1 MNTQLND
8 KKNARITSYKFKSFN
23 KVIKE
28 NVEDANDVKKY
39 EFSSLENVK
48 QIVKEKEKN
57 LVDFI
62 SKNSQAKGFNISPI
76 VREHK
81 GFKERDLQER
91 EARIAEEIEKRFN
104 RIKQQGF
111 EQGYNEGFEEGKV
124 EVYNQTKVA
133 AEEKLDA
140 LTSMI
145 SETLKTQ
152 EELLVNQKKQIYY
165 MIRNLTKWIIL
176 KELKDDGA
184 YIERLLERL
193 LVEMNAK
200 KNILIRVNN
209 KDFERMPD
217 VLSVVQKKLGS
228 IENVRVEVDYETSK
242 NGINLECDNGI
253 INGTFEEQFRTMD
266 RLFHAVGINEEFF
279 RVNSVQDEVTLTDL
293 KKINE

>member
-1 MNTQLND
+1 MSTQLND
-8 KKNARITSYKFKSFN
+8 KKNAKITSYKFKSFN
-23 KVIKE
+23 KVIKD
-28 NVEDANDVKKY
+28 NVEDPNDVKKY

-48 QIVKEKEKN
+48 HFKKEKEKN

-62 SKNSQAKGFNISPI
+62 SKTSQAKGFNISPI

-133 AEEKLDA
+133 TEEKLDA
-140 LTSMI
+140 LTNMI
-145 SETLKTQ
+145 SQTLKTQ

-176 KELKDDGA
+176 RELKDDGA

-193 LVEMNAK
+193 LIEMNAK
-200 KNILIRVNN
+200 KNLLIRVNN
-209 KDFERMPD
+209 RDFERMPD
-217 VLSVVQKKLGS
+217 VLAVVQKKLGS
-228 IENVRVEVDYETSK
+228 IENVRVE
-242 NGINLECDNGI
+242 
-253 INGTFEEQFRTMD
+253 
-266 RLFHAVGINEEFF
+266 
-279 RVNSVQDEVTLTDL
+279 
-293 KKINE
+293 

>member
-1 MNTQLND
+1 MNKQLND
-8 KKNARITSYKFKSFN
+8 KKNARITSYKFKSFD

-28 NVEDANDVKKY
+28 KIENSDDVKKY
-39 EFSSLENVK
+39 EFSSLENFKQVK
-48 QIVKEKEKN
+48 KEKD

-62 SKNSQAKGFNISPI
+62 STSSKAKGFNISPI

-81 GFKERDLQER
+81 GFKDRDIEER
-91 EARIAEEIEKRFN
+91 EGRIAEEIEKRFN
-104 RIKQQGF
+104 RIKKQGF
-111 EQGYNEGFEEGKV
+111 DQGCSEGFEEGKK
-124 EVYNQTKVA
+124 EVYDQTKVA
-133 AEEKLDA
+133 TEEKLDA

-145 SETLKTQ
+145 SDTLKTQ

-176 KELKDDGA
+176 RELKDDGR

-193 LVEMNAK
+193 LIEMNAK
-200 KNILIRVNN
+200 KNILVRVNKN
-209 KDFERMPD
+209 DFERMPD
-217 VLSVVQKKLGS
+217 ILSVIQNKLGT
-228 IENVRVEVDYETSK
+228 IENVRIEVDYETSK
-242 NGINLECDNGI
+242 NGIILECDNGI

-279 RVNSVQDEVTLTDL
+279 KDNTVQDEITSEDL

>member
-8 KKNARITSYKFKSFN
+8 KKNAKITSYKFKSFN

-28 NVEDANDVKKY
+28 NVEDANEVKKY

-48 QIVKEKEKN
+48 QIIKEKEKN

-81 GFKERDLQER
+81 GFKDRDLQER

-133 AEEKLDA
+133 TEEKLDA

-193 LVEMNAK
+193 LIEMNAK

-217 VLSVVQKKLGS
+217 VLAVVQKKLGS

-279 RVNSVQDEVTLTDL
+279 KVNTVQDEVTLTDL

>member
-8 KKNARITSYKFKSFN
+8 KKNAKITSYKFKSFN

-28 NVEDANDVKKY
+28 NVEDANEVKKY

-48 QIVKEKEKN
+48 QIIKEKEKN

-81 GFKERDLQER
+81 GFKDRDLQER

-133 AEEKLDA
+133 TEEKLDA

-193 LVEMNAK
+193 LIEMNAK
-200 KNILIRVNN
+200 KDMTKPLGKEIDNYKFKNLKSGTNLLHLNITELQPGIYIG
-209 KDFERMPD
+209 
-217 VLSVVQKKLGS
+217 KLFSSTGQS
-228 IENVRVEVDYETSK
+228 LTFKLMWSK
-242 NGINLECDNGI
+242 
-253 INGTFEEQFRTMD
+253 
-266 RLFHAVGINEEFF
+266 
-279 RVNSVQDEVTLTDL
+279 
-293 KKINE
+293 

>member
-8 KKNARITSYKFKSFN
+8 KKNAKITSYKFKSFN

-48 QIVKEKEKN
+48 YITKEKEKN

-62 SKNSQAKGFNISPI
+62 AKTSQAKGFNISPI

-91 EARIAEEIEKRFN
+91 EDRIAEEIEKRFN

-111 EQGYNEGFEEGKV
+111 EQGYKEGFEEGKV

-133 AEEKLDA
+133 SEEKLDA

-152 EELLVNQKKQIYY
+152 EELLTNQKKQIYY

-193 LVEMNAK
+193 LIEMNAK

-209 KDFERMPD
+209 RDFERMPD
-217 VLSVVQKKLGS
+217 VLTVVQKKLGS
-228 IENVRVEVDYETSK
+228 IENVRVEVDFETSK

-253 INGTFEEQFRTMD
+253 INGTFEEQFRAMD

-279 RVNSVQDEVTLTDL
+279 KVNPVQDEVTLADL

>member
-28 NVEDANDVKKY
+28 SVEDVNDVKKY

-48 QIVKEKEKN
+48 QIIKEKEKN

-81 GFKERDLQER
+81 GFKDRDLQER

-133 AEEKLDA
+133 TEEKLDA

-193 LVEMNAK
+193 LIEMNAK

-217 VLSVVQKKLGS
+217 VLAVVQKKLGS

-279 RVNSVQDEVTLTDL
+279 KVNTVQDEVTLTDL

>member
-48 QIVKEKEKN
+48 QIVREKEKN

-81 GFKERDLQER
+81 GFKDRDLQER
-91 EARIAEEIEKRFN
+91 ETRIAEEIEKRFN

-133 AEEKLDA
+133 TEEKLDA

-152 EELLVNQKKQIYY
+152 EELLLNQKKQIYY

-193 LVEMNAK
+193 LIEMNAK

-217 VLSVVQKKLGS
+217 VLAVVQKKLGS